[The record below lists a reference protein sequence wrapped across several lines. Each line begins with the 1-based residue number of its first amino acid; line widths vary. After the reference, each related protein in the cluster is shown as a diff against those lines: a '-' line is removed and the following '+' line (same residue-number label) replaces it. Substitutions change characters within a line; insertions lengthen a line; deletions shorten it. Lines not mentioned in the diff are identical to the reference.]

1 MILVTGASGVLGSA
15 LLRCLSGTDEDVVG
29 IRSSDADLR
38 DAANTMAIFEKYRP
52 RVVYHTAA
60 RVHGIMGN
68 KQFPAEMFLDNVR
81 ININVIDAAYRTGCE
96 KFVGASTVATY
107 PAHAPFPI
115 SEDSIWNGTPHHSE
129 EFYAH
134 AKRAMLAQLR
144 SYHLQYGFK
153 YSYAILTNLYGRD
166 DRFDIKHGHVI
177 PSLIA
182 NFFEASKNG
191 KGVSVWGTGAAK
203 RDFLYADDAARALIA
218 IEGGEVGVYNVATGT
233 TIAVRDVV
241 DILKDITG
249 VNNVI
254 WDSSKP
260 DGQLDR
266 SYDVSRLE
274 ALGFRPQH
282 TLRDGLDATYKWYSK
297 NYPNVRS

>member
-1 MILVTGASGVLGSA
+1 MILVTGESGVLGSA
-15 LLRCLSGTDEDVVG
+15 LLRYLSGTDEDVVG
-29 IRSSDADLR
+29 IRSSDVDLR
-38 DAANTMAIFEKYRP
+38 DAAGTMAIFEKYRP

-81 ININVIDAAYRTGCE
+81 ININVIDAAYRTGCQ

-107 PAHAPFPI
+107 PANAPFPI

-144 SYHLQYGFK
+144 SYHLQYDFK
-153 YSYAILTNLYGRD
+153 YSYAILTNLYGPG
-166 DRFDIKHGHVI
+166 DRFDTKHGHVI
-177 PSLIA
+177 PSLVA
-182 NFFEASKNG
+182 NFYEASKNG
-191 KGVSVWGTGAAK
+191 NGVSVWGTGAAK

-218 IEGGEVGVYNVATGT
+218 IEQGAVGVYNVATGT
-233 TIAVRDVV
+233 TVAIRDAVEF
-241 DILKDITG
+241 LKEITG
-249 VNNVI
+249 VANVN
-254 WDSSKP
+254 WDSTKP

-266 SYDVSRLE
+266 SYDVSRL
-274 ALGFRPQH
+274 ATLGFKPQFS
-282 TLRDGLDATYKWYSK
+282 LRDGLAETYKWYSE